1 MDNATI
7 EEKTLEEID
16 ALIRANE
23 SRVSEL
29 IELRQTYTS
38 AFENNTSVSCVNSLI
53 RSREFLFDDDS
64 VSMNGLLTL
73 QNERNASIGAMVPS
87 RLWKFMA
94 DGGGVC
100 QHLFEFEILTKLNG
114 SEIKFLYGT
123 NTESRLAIKRAKI
136 KLEDKFW
143 IPELSSISQL
153 ELAWANYEWG
163 SKGKYTDGT
172 EYTRNQEMFCAR
184 VAETNDLALLRW
196 VREEKECDWDWNTSG
211 MAAIEG
217 NLEMLKYCVENGCE
231 VGTGACADAAEYGN
245 LECLKYLHQK
255 NCRWDERVCKHAHEN
270 DHIACLT
277 YAVHQKCPG
286 FEGYTQHVPAESQKK

>member
-38 AFENNTSVSCVNSLI
+38 AIENNTSVSCVNSLI
-53 RSREFLFDDDS
+53 RRREFLFDDDS

-73 QNERNASIGAMVPS
+73 QNERNASIDAMVPS

-136 KLEDKFW
+136 ELRKKFR
-143 IPELSSISQL
+143 IRELSSISQL
-153 ELAWANYEWG
+153 ELAWANYHWG
-163 SKGKYTDGT
+163 GTGKYTIDR
-172 EYTRNQEMFCAR
+172 EYTKTQEEFCR
-184 VAETNDLALLRW
+184 SVAFTNDLALLRW
-196 VREEKECDWDWNTSG
+196 VREEKSCAWNCLTSG
-211 MAAIEG
+211 MAAKIG

-231 VGTGACADAAEYGN
+231 VHRGTCADAAKFGN
-245 LECLKYLHQK
+245 LECLKYLRSK
-255 NCRWDERVCKHAHEN
+255 NVKWDRRVCERAHEN
-270 DHIACLT
+270 NHVDVLT
-277 YAVHQKCPG
+277 YAIEQKCPD
-286 FEGYTQHVPAESQKK
+286 FERFLQFIARG

>member
-38 AFENNTSVSCVNSLI
+38 AIENNTSVSCVNSLI
-53 RSREFLFDDDS
+53 RRREFLFDDDS

-73 QNERNASIGAMVPS
+73 QNERNASIDAMVPS

-136 KLEDKFW
+136 ELRKKFS
-143 IPELSSISQL
+143 IRELSSISQL
-153 ELAWANYEWG
+153 ELAWAYYQRG
-163 SKGKYTDGT
+163 AKGKYANGRR
-172 EYTRNQEMFCAR
+172 EYTKIQETFCAR
-184 VAETNDLALLRW
+184 VAHTNDLALLRW
-196 VREEKECDWDWNTSG
+196 VREEKECAWHYRTSG
-211 MAAIEG
+211 AAAKIG
-217 NLEMLKYCVENGCE
+217 NLEMLKYCYENGCE
-231 VGTGACADAAEYGN
+231 VRTSTCSTAAKFGH
-245 LECLKYLHQK
+245 LECLKFLRSK
-255 NCRWDERVCKHAHEN
+255 NVKWDRRVCKHAHEN
-270 DHIACLT
+270 NHVDVLT
-277 YAVHQKCPG
+277 YAIEQKCPD
-286 FEGYTQHVPAESQKK
+286 FERFLQFIARG